1 MESKINAFIDDIE
14 ISAIE
19 IIPEE
24 LKSEETQEEI
34 EELFENEEIEISKEP
49 LIKVEMGSEVRI
61 KYLRDNSIKNIKL
74 VPKADESLS
83 QSDNPM
89 RVSPLNPLGKAIW
102 HKSKGE
108 TCKFENGDFFCINFA
123 SYLM

>member
-1 MESKINAFIDDIE
+1 MDSKIHAFTDDIE
-14 ISAIE
+14 ISTIE

-34 EELFENEEIEISKEP
+34 EELFENEEIEISEEP
-49 LIKVEMGSEVRI
+49 LIKVEMGSEVKI
-61 KYLRDNSIKNIKL
+61 KYLRDNSIKNVKL

-108 TCKFENGDFFCINFA
+108 TCKFEDRVFFVEI
-123 SYLM
+123 LEVI